1 MLSDSL
7 KIALASSYVF
17 QIKVQNFH
25 WNVEGPDFPQYHK
38 FLDDLYSE
46 VNENAID
53 QTAELCRQLD
63 AYAPGSITRFSELS
77 IIEDQVK
84 IPRAELMM
92 FELHEDN
99 SKLLAMWKE
108 MFPIAEQ
115 ENEQGVADFIASRI
129 DAHGKHGWMLR
140 SILKAQRA

>member
-25 WNVEGPDFPQYHK
+25 WNVEGPDFSQYHK

-46 VNENAID
+46 INENAID

-63 AYAPGSITRFSELS
+63 TYAPGSITRFAELS
-77 IIEDQVK
+77 IIQDQVK
-84 IPRAELMM
+84 IPRAELMIL
-92 FELHEDN
+92 ELYEDN

-115 ENEQGVADFIASRI
+115 ENEQGIADFIASRI

-140 SILKAQRA
+140 SILKKQRA